1 MNIKRLQA
9 LRAVIELSSITEA
22 AHAMN
27 LTQSGVSRLI
37 GLLED
42 EVGFL
47 LFNRIKGRLQI
58 TGRGEAFLRKSSLC

>member
-22 AHAMN
+22 AHAVN